1 MTMNILRRFIL
12 GAALALT
19 LPLAAHA
26 AESYPSKPIRL
37 IVPFAPGGSV
47 NLMGRLLADNLSQRL
62 GQQVIVENRAGAGG
76 LIGAELVAKA
86 APDGY
91 TLLLATMGAQSI
103 LPYLSKQLRFDPK
116 TAFTPIG
123 EFASL
128 PNVLVTSPD
137 LPVNTL
143 ADLTAYA
150 KAHPGELSMASA
162 GIGSVNQMVGELFML
177 KTGTRFT
184 HVPYKGVGPAMV
196 DLMGGRVQILFANVP
211 GVAAQ
216 VKEGKL
222 KGLGIAG
229 EKRSAMLPDVPT
241 MKEAGA
247 CDCVVESWYGLM
259 GPAGMPADL
268 VGRLSRELRDVVAT
282 PAMQHM
288 LAEQGAEA
296 IQGTPAQFA
305 ALIDAESKRWSELIK
320 EARLAE

>member
-1 MTMNILRRFIL
+1 MNLIRRLIA
-12 GAALALT
+12 GAALALP
-19 LPLAAHA
+19 LLAAA

-76 LIGAELVAKA
+76 LIGAELVANA

-103 LPYLSKQLRFDPK
+103 LPHLSKQLRFDPK

-128 PNVLVTSPD
+128 PNVLVTAPD
-137 LPVNTL
+137 VPANNL
-143 ADLTAYA
+143 AELIAYA
-150 KAHPGELSMASA
+150 KAHPGALSMASA

-177 KTGTRFT
+177 KTGTKFT
-184 HVPYKGVGPAMV
+184 HVPYKGAGPAMV
-196 DLMGGRVQILFANVP
+196 DLLGGRVQLLFLNVP
-211 GVAAQ
+211 GIVSQ

-222 KGLGIAG
+222 KALGIAG
-229 EKRSAMLPDVPT
+229 DKRTAMLPDVPT

-259 GPAGMPADL
+259 GPADMPKERVD
-268 VGRLSRELRDVVAT
+268 RLSRELRDVVAT
-282 PAMQHM
+282 PAMQRM
-288 LAEQGAEA
+288 LAEQGAEP
-296 IQGTPAQFA
+296 IQGNPAQFEA
-305 ALIDAESKRWSELIK
+305 VIEAESRRWSEVIK
-320 EARLAE
+320 EAKLAEQ

>member
-1 MTMNILRRFIL
+1 MKIIRRLIL
-12 GAALALT
+12 GAALAL
-19 LPLAAHA
+19 PLLASA
-26 AESYPSKPIRL
+26 AESYPNKPIRL

-76 LIGAELVAKA
+76 LIGAELVANA

-103 LPYLSKQLRFDPK
+103 LPYLTKGLRFDPK
-116 TAFTPIG
+116 KAFSPIG

-128 PNVLVTSPD
+128 PNVLVTAPD
-137 LPVNTL
+137 LPVKNL
-143 ADLTAYA
+143 AELITYA
-150 KAHPGELSMASA
+150 KARPGELSMASA

-177 KTGTRFT
+177 KTGTQFT

-196 DLMGGRVQILFANVP
+196 DLLGGRVQILFANVP
-211 GVAAQ
+211 GVASQ

-222 KGLGIAG
+222 KALGIAG
-229 EKRSAMLPDVPT
+229 EHRTAMLADVPT

-247 CDCVVESWYGLM
+247 CDCVVESWFGLM
-259 GPAGMPADL
+259 GPAGMPPEL
-268 VGRLSRELRDVVAT
+268 VDRLSRELRDVVAT
-282 PAMQHM
+282 PAMKHM

-305 ALIDAESKRWSELIK
+305 ALIDADAQRWSAVIK
-320 EARLAE
+320 EAKLAD

>member
-1 MTMNILRRFIL
+1 MKIIRRLIL
-12 GAALALT
+12 GAVLA
-19 LPLAAHA
+19 LPLAASA

-76 LIGAELVAKA
+76 LIGAELVANA

-103 LPYLSKQLRFDPK
+103 LPYLTKQLRFDPK
-116 TAFTPIG
+116 KAFSPIG

-128 PNVLVTSPD
+128 PNILVTAPD
-137 LPVNTL
+137 LPVSNL
-143 ADLTAYA
+143 AELIAYA

-177 KTGTRFT
+177 KTGTQFT

-196 DLMGGRVQILFANVP
+196 DLLGGRVQILFANVP

-229 EKRSAMLPDVPT
+229 QQRTAMLADVPT

-247 CDCVVESWYGLM
+247 CDCVVESWFGLM
-259 GPAGMPADL
+259 GPAGMPAEL
-268 VGRLSRELRDVVAT
+268 VDRLSRELRDVVAT
-282 PAMQHM
+282 PAMKHM

-296 IQGTPAQFA
+296 IQGTPAQFST
-305 ALIDAESKRWSELIK
+305 LIDADAQRWSAVIK
-320 EARLAE
+320 EAKLAD